1 MLYGMVHRKLWS
13 QVWGYLVWAFRKLVR
28 FQNGLAMPVVPTCAH
43 GCAVPSRV
51 LNCAQMCSYAV
62 PCPISKRVSL
72 NVIIL
77 CSCPLSHLLA
87 KAA

>member
-1 MLYGMVHRKLWS
+1 MGISGMGISEISPFPEWF
-13 QVWGYLVWAFRKLVR
+13 GYASC
-28 FQNGLAMPVVPTCAH
+28 ATCAH
-43 GCAVPSRV
+43 GCAVPSMV

-62 PCPISKRVSL
+62 PCPISKRLSL
-72 NVIIL
+72 NVIIP